1 MDSKNITIDLNFNEG
16 EQELPSQA
24 QFMASPA
31 TGTVRKMDPSAMH
44 ATYNSD
50 RNDLEFTDA
59 HSMGMGT
66 GVGLQ
71 GATIRQNQQH
81 MIDPNGSIIGGGP
94 KPSM

>member
-1 MDSKNITIDLNFNEG
+1 MDSKNITIDFNNNE

-31 TGTVRKMDPSAMH
+31 TGTIRKMDPSAMA

-50 RNDLEFTDA
+50 RPDLEFTDA
-59 HSMGMGT
+59 QSLAMGT

-71 GATIRQNQQH
+71 GATIRQNQ
-81 MIDPNGSIIGGGP
+81 
-94 KPSM
+94 